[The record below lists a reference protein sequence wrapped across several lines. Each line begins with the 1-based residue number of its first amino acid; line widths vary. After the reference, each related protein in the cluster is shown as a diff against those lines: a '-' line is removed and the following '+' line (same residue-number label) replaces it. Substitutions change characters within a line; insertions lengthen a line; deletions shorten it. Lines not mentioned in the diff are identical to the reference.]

1 MNTRKQNER
10 LDRMSEAL
18 FGAPESIELVDAVED
33 LKTVGIEPE
42 ELCRRMYERLC
53 VEAQAY
59 RLRNE
64 NVPSLLKKA
73 LESFRPNTAPART
86 QAELD
91 RQAGS
96 AVSQILDAVKARFNL
111 PPNSLSG
118 LTLSQSFRNK
128 KSEKSTKDQQII
140 DRLENELLSDLE
152 NEEKEDAN

>member
-18 FGAPESIELVDAVED
+18 FGAPENIELVDAVED

-42 ELCRRMYERLC
+42 ELCNRMYERLC

-96 AVSQILDAVKARFNL
+96 AVSQILDAVKARFKL

-118 LTLSQSFRNK
+118 LTLSPSFRNK
-128 KSEKSTKDQQII
+128 KSEKSTKDQQIM